1 MDLINVYDFE
11 AAAKEAM
18 SEMAYD
24 YYASGANDEITLR
37 ANHSA
42 YDDIALRYRVLV
54 DVSQRDLSTTILGHH
69 VSMPILIAPTAF
81 HRLAHADGEI
91 AMARAAENA
100 GTIMMLS
107 TLSTTPMEEVAAAT
121 TAPVWFQL
129 YVYKDRGAT
138 EALLQRAQTAGC
150 SAIVLTVD
158 APLLGK
164 RERDV
169 RNRFQLPADLS
180 VKNLLAHAMAEL
192 PDHPDDSSLAAHA
205 ASMFDTTLNWKD
217 IEWLRAVSDLPLVI
231 KGIVHPDDARHAA
244 ELEVAGVFVSNHG
257 GRQLDTAL
265 PTIEALPNIVEAVD
279 GRATVLLDGGIRRGT
294 DIVKAIALGADAVAV
309 GRAPLWGLAVD
320 GEAGIDGVLGI
331 LREELDLAMALCG
344 CTSVDEITADLIG

>member
-1 MDLINVYDFE
+1 MDLINIYDFE
-11 AAAKEAM
+11 AAARDVM
-18 SEMAYD
+18 SQMAYD

-37 ANHSA
+37 ANHA
-42 YDDIALRYRVLV
+42 AFDEIALRYRVLV
-54 DVSQRDLSTTILGHH
+54 DVSERDLSTTVLGHR

-81 HRLAHADGEI
+81 HRLAHPEGEL
-91 AMARAAENA
+91 AMARAAHTA

-107 TLSTTPMEEVAAAT
+107 TLSTTSMEEVTAAT
-121 TAPVWFQL
+121 EAPVWFQL

-138 EALLQRAQTAGC
+138 LALLERAQAAGC

-169 RNRFQLPADLS
+169 HNRFQLPADLS
-180 VKNLLAHAMAEL
+180 VRNLLAHAMAEL
-192 PDHPDDSSLAAHA
+192 PDHPEDSSLAAHA
-205 ASMFDTTLNWKD
+205 AKMFETGLNWED
-217 IEWLRAVSDLPLVI
+217 IEGLRAATDLPLII
-231 KGIVHPDDARHAA
+231 KGIVHPEDARMAT

-265 PTIEALPNIVEAVD
+265 PTISALPDIAEAVG
-279 GRATVLLDGGIRRGT
+279 GRAAVLLDGGIRRGT
-294 DIVKAIALGADAVAV
+294 DVVKAIALGADAVAV

-320 GEAGIDGVLGI
+320 GEAGVDAVLGI

-344 CTSVDEITADLIG
+344 CPSIDRITADLIA